1 MAAIKFSQPHLLGIR
16 GLKKAEISALLT
28 RAEKYVEG
36 NRRGERKLSLLKGAT
51 IINLFYEGS
60 TRTRTSFELAG
71 KRLGADVVNISV
83 EHSSVKKG
91 ESLLDTAMTISA
103 MHADFIVIR
112 HNHSGAPHFLAG
124 KIPSSI
130 INAGDGCHEHPTQ
143 ALLDAL
149 TIKRRKGKIAG
160 LKIAICGDIKH
171 SRVARSNALLLT
183 EMGADVHFIAPPTL
197 MPAGVE
203 SLGVTPH
210 YSMEKGIKK
219 ADIVM
224 MLRIQNERMDS
235 QYISTM
241 REYFACY
248 GLDENKMALAKP
260 DALVL
265 HPGPIN
271 RGVEIASQVAD
282 CMDRSVILE
291 QVEMGVA
298 VRQAVLESLFEGR
311 KK

>member
-1 MAAIKFSQPHLLGIR
+1 MAAIKFLDNHLLGIR
-16 GLKKAEISALLT
+16 GLDKAAIEHVLK
-28 RAEKYVEG
+28 RAELHAKR
-36 NRRGERKLSLLKGAT
+36 NRSNDRKQSSLKGAT
-51 IINLFYEGS
+51 VINLFYEGS

-71 KRLGADVVNISV
+71 KRLGADVVNVSI

-91 ESLLDTAMTISA
+91 ESLLDTAMTLAA
-103 MHADFIVIR
+103 MHPDFIVIR
-112 HNHSGAPHFLAG
+112 HQHSGAPHFLAERLPCG
-124 KIPSSI
+124 I

-143 ALLDAL
+143 ALLDAF
-149 TIKRRKGKIAG
+149 TISRRKGRIKG
-160 LKIAICGDIKH
+160 LKIAICGDIMH

-197 MPAGVE
+197 MPPAVE
-203 SLGVTPH
+203 TLGVTPH
-210 YSMEKGIKK
+210 FSMQDGIKN

-224 MLRIQNERMDS
+224 MLRVQQERMDS
-235 QYISTM
+235 QFLSSA
-241 REYFACY
+241 REYFAFY
-248 GLDENKMALAKP
+248 GLDEAKLALAKP

-282 CMDRSVILE
+282 HIDRSVILE
-291 QVEMGVA
+291 QVEMGIA
-298 VRQAVLESLFEGR
+298 VRQAVLEILFENR